1 MNGFMRIWTPS
12 IMGINP
18 VFDVAIV
25 GAGVAGLTLA
35 ERISRLDSKLK
46 VALIGPIDTKRQ
58 RLSFWAP
65 SATLDSFRDYDLK
78 TWSSWRFNHARTGSI
93 GVHAT
98 EYQYASMDGCA
109 YKQDHEDKI
118 DQKVHR
124 VFDSCEEISGPLDG
138 PNRIHCSDQTI
149 EASVVCDTR
158 PPLIPTTTLKQ
169 QFWGVTI
176 KCPKPHGF
184 TSPMLMDF
192 DVTPV
197 ADQALT
203 FIYVIPLTETTL
215 LVEATTFAYNI
226 LPVAAYERCVSDWLS
241 VRLDL
246 FPTIEKSNEEHGVLP
261 MGRILPQAGARLHCG
276 MSGGT
281 ARMSTGYSFLGIQR
295 QTRYLA
301 NALTTGKMPETRI
314 PYSRRAQWMD
324 RIFLEVARRNP
335 RSLIDLFM
343 KMASALDGDDFAK
356 FMNDQGG
363 LIPCVKTILAAPK
376 QPFIRALGTM
386 ARA

>member
-1 MNGFMRIWTPS
+1 VP
-12 IMGINP
+12 
-18 VFDVAIV
+18 
-25 GAGVAGLTLA
+25 
-35 ERISRLDSKLK
+35 
-46 VALIGPIDTKRQ
+46 
-58 RLSFWAP
+58 
-65 SATLDSFRDYDLK
+65 
-78 TWSSWRFNHARTGSI
+78 
-93 GVHAT
+93 
-98 EYQYASMDGCA
+98 
-109 YKQDHEDKI
+109 
-118 DQKVHR
+118 
-124 VFDSCEEISGPLDG
+124 
-138 PNRIHCSDQTI
+138 
-149 EASVVCDTR
+149 
-158 PPLIPTTTLKQ
+158 
-169 QFWGVTI
+169 
-176 KCPKPHGF
+176 
-184 TSPMLMDF
+184 
-192 DVTPV
+192 
-197 ADQALT
+197 
-203 FIYVIPLTETTL
+203 
-215 LVEATTFAYNI
+215 
-226 LPVAAYERCVSDWLS
+226 AYERCVGDWLS
-241 VRLDL
+241 MRLDL
-246 FPTIEKSNEEHGVLP
+246 FPTIEKSDEEHGVLP